1 MAIRKRAPKSTAKKA
16 LRPEKKTTTKSKPAT
31 AKATKRVRSGG
42 GATKAKV
49 AKAAA
54 SKKSKPAKAA
64 DAKTRVAK
72 KPAPSAAKAS
82 KAAAASPS
90 TAQTTPRTRGK
101 VAAKK
106 VASQQTQP
114 SAAPQTKRTRGKG
127 AAAKAAETSPPVAP
141 ARKRGASSG
150 PPRTVAVTVG
160 SEIVSKLGRKW
171 NCFQCGASFY
181 DLNRPEPLCPK
192 CGADQRQRPKV
203 APSAPIHPPAARKQP
218 RPMAPLL
225 DDEDD
230 GTVRYDEEFD
240 LGVRTD
246 HDDTEQDLFPPADVE
261 EDDVFGADEE

>member
-1 MAIRKRAPKSTAKKA
+1 MASRKSAPKSTAKKPA
-16 LRPEKKTTTKSKPAT
+16 RPEKKPASKPKSAG
-31 AKATKRVRSGG
+31 AKGTNRARSGG
-42 GATKAKV
+42 TATKAKA
-49 AKAAA
+49 AKGAATA
-54 SKKSKPAKAA
+54 KSKPAKAA
-64 DAKTRVAK
+64 DAKARVAK
-72 KPAPSAAKAS
+72 KPAASAAKATQ
-82 KAAAASPS
+82 AAAPTPD
-90 TAQTTPRTRGK
+90 TAKTTPR
-101 VAAKK
+101 
-106 VASQQTQP
+106 S
-114 SAAPQTKRTRGKG
+114 RGKG
-127 AAAKAAETSPPVAP
+127 AARKAAPQETQTSTVPQTKKPRSKGAAKAAEAPKPVAP
-141 ARKRGASSG
+141 VPKRSASAG

-171 NCFQCGASFY
+171 NCFQCAASFY

-203 APSAPIHPPAARKQP
+203 TASTPAHPPAPRKQP

-246 HDDTEQDLFPPADVE
+246 IDDTEQDLFPPGDVE

>member
-1 MAIRKRAPKSTAKKA
+1 MASRKSAPKSTARKA
-16 LRPEKKTTTKSKPAT
+16 TKPEKKSATKRKPVAAKTERAASGATATKSKTARSAPPSKSRR
-31 AKATKRVRSGG
+31 AKATDAKPRD
-42 GATKAKV
+42 AKKPTKAV
-49 AKAAA
+49 APSPESSKTTPRAGGKA
-54 SKKSKPAKAA
+54 
-64 DAKTRVAK
+64 VAK
-72 KPAPSAAKAS
+72 KAATPGSPTSPSAPAKRA
-82 KAAAASPS
+82 
-90 TAQTTPRTRGK
+90 
-101 VAAKK
+101 
-106 VASQQTQP
+106 
-114 SAAPQTKRTRGKG
+114 GKG
-127 AAAKAAETSPPVAP
+127 AAKAAEASKSVAAP
-141 ARKRGASSG
+141 ARKRSASAG

-203 APSAPIHPPAARKQP
+203 TASTPAHPPAPRKQP

-246 HDDTEQDLFPPADVE
+246 IDDAEQDLFPTGDVE

>member
-1 MAIRKRAPKSTAKKA
+1 MAIRKSAPKSTAKKA
-16 LRPEKKTTTKSKPAT
+16 VRPEKKTTTKSKPAA

-54 SKKSKPAKAA
+54 STKSKPAKAA

-72 KPAPSAAKAS
+72 KPAASGAKVSKATATIPDTNKTTPRARG
-82 KAAAASPS
+82 KAAA
-90 TAQTTPRTRGK
+90 
-101 VAAKK
+101 KK
-106 VASQQTQP
+106 AASQETQ
-114 SAAPQTKRTRGKG
+114 SSTSPQTKRTRSKG
-127 AAAKAAETSPPVAP
+127 AAIAAEASPPVAP
-141 ARKRGASSG
+141 ARKRSASSG

-171 NCFQCGASFY
+171 NCFQCAASFY
-181 DLNRPEPLCPK
+181 DLNRPEPLCPR

-203 APSAPIHPPAARKQP
+203 TPSAAAHPPAPRKQP

-246 HDDTEQDLFPPADVE
+246 IDDTEQDLFPPGDVE